1 MRGRTRTRA
10 ATVLLLTSLTLL
22 LLGGGAMAKVVETA
36 PSKAASPPAAAQDQV
51 LSAGVP
57 RPVPAPAAIA
67 PRTTAADGWVA
78 DPTRSWAVLIG
89 VQHYDA
95 PTHPTI
101 GALGDIN
108 VFHHL
113 LDEAGWDDSH
123 ILVLTD
129 QAATASAI
137 RNALGW
143 LAQHSG
149 PSTFSVFH
157 YSGHVLQTSGHE
169 FLWGVDN
176 QFVRNDEFG
185 NAVRAV
191 QGRAWIDVAGCE
203 SAGFEEGIAGP
214 DRLFTSSSQENQ
226 KSYEDPNFGESVW
239 TWMSVDTGLLYHAS
253 SPAASPLSI
262 QQAVRAAQ
270 PAAAAYT
277 AGQRPYGPQQPMV
290 AGGTGNWYVGPG
302 MAPLAPVGGAIRTN

>member
-1 MRGRTRTRA
+1 
-10 ATVLLLTSLTLL
+10 VLLLTSLTLL

-36 PSKAASPPAAAQDQV
+36 PSKASVSRAGQDQLLTAGAGLPAAA
-51 LSAGVP
+51 
-57 RPVPAPAAIA
+57 PAPAAVA
-67 PRTTAADGWVA
+67 PRTTTADGWVA
-78 DPTRSWAVLIG
+78 DPAQSWAVLIG
-89 VQHYDA
+89 IQHYDA
-95 PTHPTI
+95 PTHPTV
-101 GALGDIN
+101 GALGDVN

-129 QAATASAI
+129 QTATGSAI

-176 QFVRNDEFG
+176 QFVRNDDFG
-185 NAVRAV
+185 TAVRAV

-203 SAGFEEGIAGP
+203 SAGFEEGLAGP
-214 DRLFTSSSQENQ
+214 QRLFTASSQSNQ
-226 KSYEDPNFGESVW
+226 KSYEDPNFAESVW

-253 SPAASPLSI
+253 SPAESPISI
-262 QQAVRAAQ
+262 QQAVHAAQ

-277 AGQRPYGPQQPMV
+277 AGQQPYGSQQPMV
-290 AGGTGNWYVGPG
+290 AGGTGDWYVGPG
-302 MAPLAPVGGAIRTN
+302 MAPLAPVGVGVHTN